1 MDELLPI
8 LGVAVV
14 AFLGTN
20 ADNLV
25 LLFAFLADRS
35 FRPGRVIVGYGL
47 GMLIILGV
55 SWLIAWIAHLFPPKY
70 VGFLGVV
77 PIVLGLKRLYDQF
90 IRRRNL
96 AEPPPPSPSTHSQIV
111 TVALADVAHG
121 PDTITLFAA
130 LLAESDASAQ
140 FAVTLVYLLLAV
152 SWCCLRFFLMRHPRV
167 REPVERYGHQLSPF
181 ILIGVGVYIVL
192 NTVHDVTF
200 R

>member
-8 LGVAVV
+8 LGVSVV
-14 AFLGTN
+14 AFFATN
-20 ADNLV
+20 ADNLI

-35 FRPGRVIVGYGL
+35 FRPGHVIIGYGL

-55 SWLIAWIAHLFPPKY
+55 SWLIGWIAHLFPPKY

-90 IRRRNL
+90 IRHRNPADL
-96 AEPPPPSPSTHSQIV
+96 APPSPSAHSQII

-121 PDTITLFAA
+121 PDTITLYAA
-130 LLAESDASAQ
+130 LLAESDVSAQ
-140 FAVTLVYLLLAV
+140 FAVALLYLLLV
-152 SWCCLRFFLMRHPRV
+152 VGWCCLGFFLLRHPRV
-167 REPVERYGHQLSPF
+167 RGPVQKYGHRLSPF
-181 ILIGVGVYIVL
+181 MLTGVGIFIFL
-192 NTVHDVTF
+192 NTVHDITF